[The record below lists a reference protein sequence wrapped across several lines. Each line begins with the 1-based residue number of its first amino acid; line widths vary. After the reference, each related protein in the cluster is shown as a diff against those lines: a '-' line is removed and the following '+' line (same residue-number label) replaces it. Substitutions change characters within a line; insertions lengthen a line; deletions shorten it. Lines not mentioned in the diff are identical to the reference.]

1 MSPIARIAGVSLDCA
16 DHRKLAAFY
25 QALLDLEVVYESDDS
40 TVLKGDG
47 IYVATLFIDGYRPPE
62 WPEGS
67 VPKQMHFEMAV
78 DDLDV
83 AEAAA
88 VKIGATRASSQ
99 ASPESWRVLFDPAG
113 HPFCISTMFQDD

>member
-1 MSPIARIAGVSLDCA
+1 
-16 DHRKLAAFY
+16 
-25 QALLDLEVVYESDDS
+25 
-40 TVLKGDG
+40 
-47 IYVATLFIDGYRPPE
+47 
-62 WPEGS
+62 